1 VLAHLAMMVALL
13 LYALT
18 QGIYASR
25 RMGARACEERL
36 DVMPTAGMQRPD
48 FHTISHFRKRH
59 LAGIG

>member
-1 VLAHLAMMVALL
+1 MMVALL